1 MAFSSPTA
9 RLLVDGYN
17 MIGAWPSLSRVRDRD
32 GLESAR
38 YELIEVLTN
47 YSAFRGYETRLVF
60 DAYIQNSPGSQ
71 EVVTQHLAVYYTDFG
86 QTADSYI
93 EKTCAQ
99 FKSGI
104 SRSRTEVFPT
114 RLIVATS
121 DRAQQLTVIGYGA
134 EWMSA
139 RQLESDVHSSFQS
152 IKQRQ
157 ANCRRIP
164 SRSLM
169 HTLDQ
174 RAKEQLTKLR
184 FGIK

>member
-1 MAFSSPTA
+1 MSRPSYVA

-17 MIGAWPSLSRVRDRD
+17 IIGAWPSLKKARDCN
-32 GLESAR
+32 GLEIAR

-47 YSAFRGYETRLVF
+47 YSAFQGFETHLVF
-60 DAYIQNSPGSQ
+60 DAYSQATPGIQ
-71 EVVTQHLAVYYTDFG
+71 ETVTQHLAVYYTDFG

-93 EKTCAQ
+93 ERLCAQ
-99 FKSGI
+99 HRG
-104 SRSRTEVFPT
+104 RPRLLTQ

-121 DRAQQLTVIGYGA
+121 DRAQQLTVMGYGA

-139 RQLESDVHSSFQS
+139 NQLELEVQASFQR

-157 ANCRRIP
+157 KNQQKP
-164 SRSLM
+164 VNRSLM
-169 HTLDQ
+169 HALDKTAQ
-174 RAKEQLTKLR
+174 EKLTRLR

>member
-1 MAFSSPTA
+1 MSRPSYVA

-17 MIGAWPSLSRVRDRD
+17 IIGAWSSLKKARDCD
-32 GLESAR
+32 GLDIAR
-38 YELIEVLTN
+38 SELIEALSN
-47 YSAFRGYETRLVF
+47 YSAFQGFETHVVF
-60 DAYIQNSPGSQ
+60 DAYSQ
-71 EVVTQHLAVYYTDFG
+71 ATRGVQEAVTQNLVVYYTDFG

-93 EKTCAQ
+93 ERLCAQ
-99 FKSGI
+99 HRGMPRLI
-104 SRSRTEVFPT
+104 TQ

-139 RQLESDVHSSFQS
+139 NQLEAEVQASFHR

-157 ANCRRIP
+157 KNRQK
-164 SRSLM
+164 SVNRSLM
-169 HTLDQ
+169 HSLDKTVQ
-174 RAKEQLTKLR
+174 EKLTRLR